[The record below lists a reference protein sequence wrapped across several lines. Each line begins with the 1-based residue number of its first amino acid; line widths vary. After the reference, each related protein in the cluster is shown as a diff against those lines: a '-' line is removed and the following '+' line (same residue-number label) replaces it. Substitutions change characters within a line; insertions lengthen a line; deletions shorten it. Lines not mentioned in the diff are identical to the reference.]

1 MTLRELKKMIAEE
14 YNAFKK
20 RKLNEQADMP
30 DMPMVGVTDADVD
43 ATGAGGDDAEATL
56 RDIYE
61 MLKDFFEGGGDDAGE
76 EAEDVEDVEDAEDV
90 EGEEDEEADLEELK
104 NHGVGKSAG
113 KTTGKNAG
121 YKAVKES
128 KITKAKTNKLIA
140 EAQMKARFKKLA
152 NINKK

>member
-61 MLKDFFEGGGDDAGE
+61 MLKDFFEGGGDDVDAGE
-76 EAEDVEDVEDAEDV
+76 EAEDVEDAEDV

>member
-61 MLKDFFEGGGDDAGE
+61 MLKDFFEGGGDDVDAGE
-76 EAEDVEDVEDAEDV
+76 EAEV
-90 EGEEDEEADLEELK
+90 EELK